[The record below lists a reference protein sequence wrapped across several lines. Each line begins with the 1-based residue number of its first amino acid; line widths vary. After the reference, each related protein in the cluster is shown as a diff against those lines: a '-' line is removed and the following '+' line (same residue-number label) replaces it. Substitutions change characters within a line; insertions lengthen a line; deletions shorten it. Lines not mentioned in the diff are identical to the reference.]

1 MYADAEQAKL
11 EQAKLAA
18 KVMNVATPGSSMAA
32 GSAGELRA
40 SNTQTELKAM
50 QKGLGKC
57 RVWQRVGCV
66 SWTAGVGIDRRGV
79 WRIVIILCTGMVC

>member
-1 MYADAEQAKL
+1 LRYQAKL

-18 KVMNVATPGSSMAA
+18 KVMNVATPGTSFS
-32 GSAGELRA
+32 GETAELHG

-57 RVWQRVGCV
+57 VCMCV
-66 SWTAGVGIDRRGV
+66 CVNV
-79 WRIVIILCTGMVC
+79 YVCMCVCVDVCE